1 MNRIILLVEDNSD
14 DEALT
19 LRAIRKQTKTAV
31 LVTRDGAEALDFLL
45 GTGDYRGRDLSVVPS
60 LILLDLRLPKLNGLE
75 VLRRIRE
82 DEETHCIPVVVFT
95 SSTEEHD
102 IRASYRLGANSYICK
117 QVDFKKFSA
126 DLEQI
131 ITYWFNL
138 SRLPS
143 LAPFTYIREPSA
155 RGC

>member
-1 MNRIILLVEDNSD
+1 MQKLILLVEDNPD

-19 LRAIRKQTKTAV
+19 MRAIRKQTGIPV
-31 LVTRDGAEALDFLL
+31 VVTRDGAEALDFLL

-60 LILLDLRLPKLNGLE
+60 LILLDLKLPKLNGLD

-82 DEETHCIPVVVFT
+82 DEETHNIPVVVFT
-95 SSTEEHD
+95 SSTEERD
-102 IRASYRLGANSYICK
+102 VRESYRLGANSYICK
-117 QVDFKKFSA
+117 QVDFNKFCS

-143 LAPFTYIREPSA
+143 LAPFTYIREP
-155 RGC
+155 